1 MNRYTTIDLG
11 EYRGDNY
18 FLTSFVE
25 PDLDDYDDYTP
36 AENAENYGWV
46 VVQKAESPIDD
57 NNEVVW
63 MDTCHGEPHLD
74 KVYLPPDS
82 DKEDKIWLGS
92 EYSFLRMR
100 DYLLANWEQFVD
112 LYITNNE

>member
-25 PDLDDYDDYTP
+25 PDPDDYDDYTP

-57 NNEVVW
+57 NNQVVR
-63 MDTCHGEPHLD
+63 MDTRHEGPHLD
-74 KVYLPPDS
+74 KEYLSSDS
-82 DKEDKIWLGS
+82 DEDDKIRLDDG
-92 EYSFLRMR
+92 YSFLRMR